1 MDSHIHSLSNKKG
14 AFIDKETG
22 ESWSLSQLEVYF
34 CLWQEK
40 SISIQD
46 LNKEFDII
54 NDVIVRIEHALI
66 QAKIKPKRMDDQ
78 NYSEFYLIPL
88 LLTAF

>member
-1 MDSHIHSLSNKKG
+1 LSNKKG

-46 LNKEFDII
+46 LNKEFDSK
-54 NDVIVRIEHALI
+54 
-66 QAKIKPKRMDDQ
+66 QKIP
-78 NYSEFYLIPL
+78 SS
-88 LLTAF
+88 